1 MASNSV
7 LQPVTARGWRA
18 GFNNL
23 FRKENRDWWGT
34 RSWLV
39 QAIIWTA
46 ILIGILATVLFAP
59 MENDASLLL
68 IGGRAALGITVFF
81 AVAGIALP
89 IGAIIMGQEEV
100 LDEKRSGTAAWILSK
115 PVSRV
120 AFILAKVTA
129 NAIGILII
137 MVLLEGALAYRL
149 DRRSSRASAFPCC
162 LTWARWACCIV
173 NVMFYFLLSLMFS
186 AASNSRGAAIGIPMA
201 VLFGYQFVVGIAPWT
216 LEIMPWGLT
225 NAGSGNALGQL
236 GRRGA
241 GAGAIV
247 FRSCPSSPRCLV
259 RVVCGDRRVEVQPRR
274 VLKKRTSL
282 RAAWWRS
289 NLLSDLREIA
299 SSRTAL
305 LALTTTLCRHA
316 PI

>member
-1 MASNSV
+1 MASDRV

-23 FRKENRDWWGT
+23 FRKESRDWWGT

-59 MENDASLLL
+59 MDNDASLILL
-68 IGGRAALGITVFF
+68 GGRSALGLTVFF
-81 AVAGIALP
+81 AVAGVALP
-89 IGAIIMGQEEV
+89 IGAIIMGQDEV

-137 MVLLEGALAYRL
+137 LVLLEGALAYGLIAAVTGR
-149 DRRSSRASAFPCC
+149 AFPV
-162 LTWARWACCIV
+162 LPYLGALGV
-173 NVMFYFLLSLMFS
+173 LFLEVMFYFLLSLMFG
-186 AASNSRGAAIGIPMA
+186 AAASRGAAIGIPMA
-201 VLFGYQFVVGIAPWT
+201 VLFGYQFIVGLAPWT

-225 NAGSGNALGQL
+225 NAGTGGGSGSSVAVALALGQQFSTL
-236 GRRGA
+236 PIIA
-241 GAGAIV
+241 TLAWCIV
-247 FRSCPSSPRCLV
+247 FV
-259 RVVCGDRRVEVQPRR
+259 
-274 VLKKRTSL
+274 
-282 RAAWWRS
+282 A
-289 NLLSDLREIA
+289 IA
-299 SSRTAL
+299 VWKFSRDEF
-305 LALTTTLCRHA
+305 
-316 PI
+316 

>member
-7 LQPVTARGWRA
+7 LQPVTTHGWRA

-34 RSWLV
+34 RSWLA

-59 MENDASLLL
+59 MEGDASLLL
-68 IGGRAALGITVFF
+68 AGGKSVLGLMIFF
-81 AVAGIALP
+81 AVAGTALP

-115 PVSRV
+115 PVSRA

-129 NAIGILII
+129 NAIGILLI
-137 MVLLEGALAYRL
+137 MVLLEGALAYGLIAAVTGR
-149 DRRSSRASAFPCC
+149 AFPVIPY
-162 LTWARWACCIV
+162 LGALGVLYV

-201 VLFGYQFVVGIAPWT
+201 ILFGYQFFVGVAPWL
-216 LEIMPWGLT
+216 LEVTPWGLT
-225 NAGSGNALGQL
+225 NAGSGSGLPNSVATAVALGQSFSGL
-236 GRRGA
+236 PIIATILWCGL
-241 GAGAIV
+241 
-247 FRSCPSSPRCLV
+247 F
-259 RVVCGDRRVEVQPRR
+259 VVIAV
-274 VLKKRTSL
+274 
-282 RAAWWRS
+282 WRF
-289 NLLSDLREIA
+289 NRDEF
-299 SSRTAL
+299 
-305 LALTTTLCRHA
+305 
-316 PI
+316 

>member
-1 MASNSV
+1 MNWKRSFWVWWRATMASNSV
-7 LQPVTARGWRA
+7 LQPATTRGWRA

-46 ILIGILATVLFAP
+46 ILIGILAAVLFAEP
-59 MENDASLLL
+59 NGSGSLEPQ
-68 IGGRAALGITVFF
+68 GGRWLEGMIVFF
-81 AVAGIALP
+81 AVAGMALP

-120 AFILAKVTA
+120 AFIIAKVTA

-137 MVLLEGALAYRL
+137 LVLLEGALAYGL
-149 DRRSSRASAFPCC
+149 IAIATGHALPVLPYLGALSV
-162 LTWARWACCIV
+162 LYL
-173 NVMFYFLLSLMFS
+173 NVMFYFLLALMFS

-201 VLFGYQFVVGIAPWT
+201 VLFSYQFIVGLAPWT

-225 NAGSGNALGQL
+225 NPGSGGLQPALAVAMAL
-236 GRRGA
+236 ERPVSPTPIIA
-241 GAGAIV
+241 TLLWCVLFIV
-247 FRSCPSSPRCLV
+247 V
-259 RVVCGDRRVEVQPRR
+259 AV
-274 VLKKRTSL
+274 
-282 RAAWWRS
+282 W
-289 NLLSDLREIA
+289 
-299 SSRTAL
+299 
-305 LALTTTLCRHA
+305 
-316 PI
+316 